1 VRTPLA
7 GRAFV
12 ITAVVSLVS
21 LLAMLARSRSQ
32 LFLAI
37 TTTSALSL
45 SRCVPPSSR
54 APVLHRRSAGSA
66 VFMQTGAA
74 AGGKRAARRRRG
86 QPQPASH
93 APAASAQPPPTGL
106 ASGPAGEFAGSLRA
120 CVRNKQPHKARELY
134 DAADGAVL
142 PVGESYAAVMRALL
156 KLSRVDLA
164 LQLHRDHTHAHPLLA
179 DGNTTAVLF
188 SRLLRRGTSAAA
200 DGVAEATALL
210 ADIDA
215 RSPPPRDTC
224 SAPPS
229 PASQTARLADALA
242 GQAPLWVAAS
252 RSMLPALALEQ
263 LRRGDAPAAEA
274 VALRFARTARAAA
287 AAAPPLET
295 LKALTRAFGKA
306 RGAAWGG
313 RV

>member
-1 VRTPLA
+1 MLA
-7 GRAFV
+7 G
-12 ITAVVSLVS
+12 
-21 LLAMLARSRSQ
+21 SRSQ

-37 TTTSALSL
+37 TTSALSL

-66 VFMQTGAA
+66 VFMQAGAA

-93 APAASAQPPPTGL
+93 APAASAQSPPTGL

-215 RSPPPRDTC
+215 RSPLPLTC